1 MYGSSD
7 NATVLKILQII
18 PTYKPAYVYG
28 GPVFSVSKLCET
40 LAARGHEVRM
50 LTTTANGPTELEVP
64 IGKKVMVDGVEV
76 YYYRRYT
83 KDHTHLSPG
92 LVWAVWRQ
100 CRQYDAVHVHA
111 WWNIPV
117 LMAVLVCCLRGVRPV
132 LSPRGML
139 SDFSF
144 GKSRPLSKRLI
155 HHLGGAFLLKRVR
168 MHLTAE
174 AERQEVERLGYPG
187 GVVIPNIIDQAA
199 GPGPPLPRNQPPQ
212 LLFLSRIHPKKNLE
226 LLFSALARIRHKWRL
241 NIAGDGEATYVNGLK
256 ALADSWGIAE
266 QICWLGHVSGAEKFD
281 LYRQA
286 DLFVLTS
293 HNENFANVVIEALS
307 AGTPV
312 LLTEGVGLSAYVR
325 QNALGWVCEAK
336 EKDVEASLNEFF
348 GNPDLVR
355 SFAAKARQ
363 TVERDFSA
371 NALVPKYLELYSQS

>member
-1 MYGSSD
+1 M
-7 NATVLKILQII
+7 KILQLI

-28 GPVFSVSKLCET
+28 GPIFSVSKLCET
-40 LAARGHEVRM
+40 LAAEGHEVRM
-50 LTTTANGPTELEVP
+50 LTTTANGPDELQVP
-64 IGKKVMVDGVEV
+64 TGKKVMVDGVEV
-76 YYYRRYT
+76 YYYRRFT

-92 LVWAVWRQ
+92 LIWAVWRQ
-100 CRQYDAVHVHA
+100 CRRYDAVHIHA

-117 LMAVLVCCLRGVRPV
+117 LMAVLVCWLRGVRPV

-144 GKSRPLSKRLI
+144 GKSNPLSKRLI
-155 HHLGGAFLLKRVR
+155 HKFGGAFLLRKVK

-187 GVVIPNIIDQAA
+187 GVVIPNIIDQATV
-199 GPGPPLPRNQPPQ
+199 PGSPLPRNHPPE

-226 LLFSALARIRHKWRL
+226 LLFQSLAEVPHDWRL
-241 NIAGDGEATYVNGLK
+241 NIAGDGEEAYIS
-256 ALADSWGIAE
+256 ALQKLAAELGIAE
-266 QICWLGHVSGAEKFD
+266 RINWLGHLSGEQKFD
-281 LYRQA
+281 LYRKA

-312 LLTEGVGLSAYVR
+312 LLTKGVGLSDYVR
-325 QNALGWVCEAK
+325 NNDLGWVCEAN
-336 EKDVEASLNEFF
+336 KDAVKSSLEEFF
-348 GNPDLVR
+348 SRPELAR
-355 SFAAKARQ
+355 SFAANARQ

-371 NALVPKYLELYSQS
+371 KALIPRYLELYSQS

>member
-1 MYGSSD
+1 M
-7 NATVLKILQII
+7 KILQLI

-28 GPVFSVSKLCET
+28 GPIFSVSKLCET
-40 LAARGHEVRM
+40 LAAEGHEVRM
-50 LTTTANGPTELEVP
+50 LTTTANGPDELRVP
-64 IGKKVMVDGVEV
+64 TGKKVMVDGVEV
-76 YYYRRYT
+76 FYYRRFT

-92 LVWAVWRQ
+92 LIWAVWHQ
-100 CRQYDAVHVHA
+100 CRRYDAVHIHA

-117 LMAVLVCCLRGVRPV
+117 LMAVLVCWLRGVRPV

-144 GKSRPLSKRLI
+144 GKSNPLSKRLI
-155 HHLGGAFLLKRVR
+155 HKFGGAFLLRKVK

-187 GVVIPNIIDQAA
+187 GVVIPNIIDQATV
-199 GPGPPLPRNQPPQ
+199 PGSPLPRNHPPE

-226 LLFSALARIRHKWRL
+226 LLFQSLAEVPHDWRL
-241 NIAGDGEATYVNGLK
+241 NIAGDGEEAYIS
-256 ALADSWGIAE
+256 ALQKLAAELGIAE
-266 QICWLGHVSGAEKFD
+266 RINWLGHLSGEQKFD
-281 LYRQA
+281 YYRKA

-312 LLTEGVGLSAYVR
+312 LLTKGVGLSDYVS
-325 QNALGWVCEAK
+325 NNDLGWVCEAN
-336 EKDVEASLNEFF
+336 KDAVKSSLEEFF
-348 GNPDLVR
+348 SRPELAR

-371 NALVPKYLELYSQS
+371 KALIPRYLELYAQS

>member
-1 MYGSSD
+1 M
-7 NATVLKILQII
+7 KILQLI

-28 GPVFSVSKLCET
+28 GPIFSVSKLCET
-40 LAARGHEVRM
+40 LAAEGHEVRM
-50 LTTTANGPTELEVP
+50 LTTTANGPGELRVP
-64 IGKKVMVDGVEV
+64 TGEKVMVDGVEV
-76 YYYRRYT
+76 YYYRRFT

-92 LVWAVWRQ
+92 LIWAVWRQ
-100 CRQYDAVHVHA
+100 CRRYDAVHIHA

-117 LMAVLVCCLRGVRPV
+117 LMAVLVCWLRGVRPV

-144 GKSRPLSKRLI
+144 GKSNPLSKRLI
-155 HHLGGAFLLKRVR
+155 HRFGGAFLLRKVK

-174 AERQEVERLGYPG
+174 AEKQEVERLGYPG
-187 GVVIPNIIDQAA
+187 GVVIPNIIDQA
-199 GPGPPLPRNQPPQ
+199 GEPGPPLPRNHPPE

-226 LLFSALARIRHKWRL
+226 LLFRALAKVPHEWHL
-241 NIAGDGEATYVNGLK
+241 SIAGDGEENYIGELK
-256 ALADSWGIAE
+256 KLAAELGIAE
-266 QICWLGHVSGAEKFD
+266 RIEWLGHLAGQQKFGH
-281 LYRQA
+281 YRKA

-312 LLTEGVGLSAYVR
+312 LLTEGVGLSDYVKR
-325 QNALGWVCEAK
+325 NDLGWVCEAK
-336 EKDVEASLNEFF
+336 EETVTASLNEFF
-348 GNPDLVR
+348 RQPDLAR

-371 NALVPKYLELYSQS
+371 KALIPRYLELYGQK